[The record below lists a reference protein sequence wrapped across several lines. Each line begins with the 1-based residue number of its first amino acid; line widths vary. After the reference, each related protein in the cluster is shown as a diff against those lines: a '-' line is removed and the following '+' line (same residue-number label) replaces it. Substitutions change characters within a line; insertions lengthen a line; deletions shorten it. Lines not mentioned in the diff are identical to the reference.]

1 MVLAK
6 TVINV
11 VIIIILCKKEKK
23 LIMFP
28 TEKSKIA
35 SFANSVRRERNR
47 YGQLKLIINF
57 GFVSV

>member
-1 MVLAK
+1 
-6 TVINV
+6 
-11 VIIIILCKKEKK
+11 
-23 LIMFP
+23 MFP

-35 SFANSVRRERNR
+35 SFANSARRERNR